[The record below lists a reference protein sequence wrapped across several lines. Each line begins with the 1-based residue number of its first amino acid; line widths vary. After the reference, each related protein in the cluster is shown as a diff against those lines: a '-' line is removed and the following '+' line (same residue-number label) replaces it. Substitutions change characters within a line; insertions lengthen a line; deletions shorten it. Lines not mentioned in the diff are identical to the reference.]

1 MYEVNCACINDWGW
15 VETQTGPRLCG
26 VPSIVGMGNEF
37 GTWWIGI
44 VTITP
49 LLSLRGM
56 SHAGGYGGAYM
67 IEN

>member
-1 MYEVNCACINDWGW
+1 MIGVGWRLRLDPGCVECYQLWGW
-15 VETQTGPRLCG
+15 
-26 VPSIVGMGNEF
+26 GNEF